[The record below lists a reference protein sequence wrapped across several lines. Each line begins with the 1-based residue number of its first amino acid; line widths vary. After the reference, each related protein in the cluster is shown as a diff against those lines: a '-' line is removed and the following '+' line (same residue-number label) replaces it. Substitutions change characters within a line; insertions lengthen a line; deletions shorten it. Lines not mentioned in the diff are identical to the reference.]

1 MTEFDDLDVETLES
15 TVKDLT
21 EQLTLAKKALR
32 EKRTVDLRMAM
43 EAKKQAD
50 ANVQIELRNLGYS
63 AVGAYKFPTHLSMGK
78 LFDI

>member
-1 MTEFDDLDVETLES
+1 MTELDDLDVETLES
-15 TVKDLT
+15 TVKDLS

-63 AVGAYKFPTHLSMGK
+63 AVGGYRFPTHLSMGK